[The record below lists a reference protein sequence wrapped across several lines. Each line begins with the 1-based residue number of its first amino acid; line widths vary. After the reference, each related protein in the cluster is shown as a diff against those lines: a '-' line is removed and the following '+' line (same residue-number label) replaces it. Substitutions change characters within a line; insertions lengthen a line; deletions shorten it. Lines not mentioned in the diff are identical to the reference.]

1 MVGRIGRQAVAK
13 RPASGYIRAREQSS
27 AGDTTVS
34 FASQGDLTDKAT
46 TFTELAPGVYAY
58 TAEGDP
64 NSGVIV
70 GEEGVMV
77 VDATATPVMART
89 LLEQIRKVTDQPV
102 RHVLLTHYHAVRVM
116 GASGFDAEEILAS
129 EATHELI
136 EERGQEDF
144 ESEVNRFPRLF
155 RAVES
160 VPGLTWPSIT
170 FETRMTVWLGKRRVE
185 IMHLGRGHTKG
196 DTVAWLPD
204 EKVLFSGDL
213 VEYSATPYT
222 GDAYLTD
229 WPATLERLRALQPAK
244 LVPGRGDALTTPV
257 DVAAGIDGTRDFVTA
272 MFDCVRR
279 GVAEGKSLKEV
290 YDATHAFL
298 KPRFGHWV
306 IFEHCMPFDVARA
319 YDEARGQVDPRIWTK
334 ERDVEMWRALQ
345 G

>member
-1 MVGRIGRQAVAK
+1 
-13 RPASGYIRAREQSS
+13 
-27 AGDTTVS
+27 
-34 FASQGDLTDKAT
+34 
-46 TFTELAPGVYAY
+46 
-58 TAEGDP
+58 
-64 NSGVIV
+64 
-70 GEEGVMV
+70 MV
-77 VDATATPVMART
+77 VDATATPVMAKA
-89 LLEQIRKVTDQPV
+89 LLAEIRKVTDRPV

-116 GASGFDAEEILAS
+116 GASGFDANEIIAS
-129 EATHELI
+129 DATYQLI

-155 RAVES
+155 RAVET
-160 VPGLTWPSIT
+160 VPGLTWPTMT
-170 FETRMTVWLGKRRVE
+170 FETRMTVWLGKRRIE

-204 EKVLFSGDL
+204 ERVLFSGDL

-222 GDAYLTD
+222 GDAYLGD
-229 WPATLERLRALQPAK
+229 WPATLDRLRALGAEK
-244 LVPGRGDALTTPV
+244 LVPGRGDALTSPV

-290 YDATHAFL
+290 FDATHALL

-319 YDEARGQVDPRIWTK
+319 YDEARGHVDPRIWTK
-334 ERDVEMWRALQ
+334 ERDLEMWRALQ

>member
-1 MVGRIGRQAVAK
+1 V
-13 RPASGYIRAREQSS
+13 
-27 AGDTTVS
+27 T
-34 FASQGDLTDKAT
+34 FASQADLAEKTI
-46 TFTELAPGVYAY
+46 TFADLAKGVYAY

-70 GEEGVMV
+70 GDEGVMV
-77 VDATATPVMART
+77 VDATATPVMAEA
-89 LLEQIRKVTDQPV
+89 LLAQIRKVTDKPV
-102 RHVLLTHYHAVRVM
+102 THVLLTHYHAVRVM
-116 GASGFDAEEILAS
+116 GASAFKAREVIAS
-129 EATHELI
+129 ALTHELI

-155 RAVES
+155 RAVET
-160 VPGLTWPSIT
+160 VPGLTWPTIAFGT
-170 FETRMTVWLGKRRVE
+170 TMTVWLGTRRVE

-196 DTVAWLPD
+196 DTVAWRPA

-213 VEYSATPYT
+213 VEYGATPYT

-229 WPATLERLRALQPAK
+229 WPATLERLSALGASK
-244 LVPGRGDALTTPV
+244 LVPGRGDALTDPTE
-257 DVAAGIDGTRDFVTA
+257 VAAGIAGTRDFLTA
-272 MFDCVRR
+272 MFDSVKV

-290 YDATHAFL
+290 YEATMALL

-319 YDEARGQVDPRIWTK
+319 YDEARGQVDPKIWTK
-334 ERDVEMWRALQ
+334 QRDLEMWRALQ

>member
-1 MVGRIGRQAVAK
+1 MAK
-13 RPASGYIRAREQSS
+13 A
-27 AGDTTVS
+27 
-34 FASQGDLTDKAT
+34 
-46 TFTELAPGVYAY
+46 
-58 TAEGDP
+58 
-64 NSGVIV
+64 
-70 GEEGVMV
+70 
-77 VDATATPVMART
+77 
-89 LLEQIRKVTDQPV
+89 LLEQIRKVTAQPV

-116 GASGFDAEEILAS
+116 GASGFEAQEIIAS
-129 EATHELI
+129 GATRELI

-155 RAVES
+155 RAVET
-160 VPGLTWPSIT
+160 VPGLTWPTMT
-170 FETRMTVWLGKRRVE
+170 FERRMTVWLGRRRVE

-229 WPATLERLRALQPAK
+229 WPATLERLRTLAPAK
-244 LVPGRGDALTTPV
+244 LVPGRGGVLTSPV
-257 DVAAGIDGTRDFVTA
+257 EAAAGIDGTRDFVTT
-272 MFDCVRR
+272 MFDSVRR
-279 GVAEGKSLKEV
+279 GVAEGKTHKEV
-290 YDATHAFL
+290 YDATHALL

-319 YDEARGQVDPRIWTK
+319 YDEARGHVDPRIWTK